1 MLATSN
7 KHNGVH
13 SYSPANFT
21 NFHPLLTGGIIPT
34 SSPGLINNPSDVQSN
49 FGSKSSSISTYSR
62 FTVTAQLLRTFV
74 VMPGY
79 RDSSVGKS
87 FVSGSGA
94 GSSSDDRVVKVLAVA
109 K

>member
-1 MLATSN
+1 MVYIAICQRT
-7 KHNGVH
+7 
-13 SYSPANFT
+13 PT

-34 SSPGLINNPSDVQSN
+34 SSPGLINNPSVESN
-49 FGSKSSSISTYSR
+49 FGSESSSISTYSR
-62 FTVTAQLLRTFV
+62 FTVTAQLLRTLV

-79 RDSSVGKS
+79 RYSSVGKS

-94 GSSSDDRVVKVLAVA
+94 GSSSDDRVVKLLAVA